1 MTYLYIFWIALLF
14 FVVIGTVFSTV
25 LYVRY
30 RKSNQAQGNGLNTLD
45 SMIFQH

>member
-1 MTYLYIFWIALLF
+1 MTYLYVFWIALLV

-30 RKSNQAQGNGLNTLD
+30 RNSHEPQGDRLDTLD
-45 SMIFQH
+45 SMLFQH